1 MGDKTLDELQK
12 NVQKAFK
19 PLLDRWKY
27 YENGSKKMHES
38 LAKFFI
44 LDAKVAASLIEPA
57 KPHEQMF
64 DFNAVKEKIKSCL
77 DEQILLEQCR
87 LFVAEHPEE
96 KPSLVR
102 AFDAQ
107 ILQSGLPFVLENGIY
122 HLNFDKAYTPKA
134 ENFMQQFTHSLN
146 LFRVYLS
153 IFQTYSYLA
162 THDYLQTDVYMD
174 CLQRTKILKT
184 EYKDDENEENLR
196 GLFWQA
202 KQLKREIKALF
213 KSLNERTS
221 DFEQFFLTYSPY
233 LALYLDDGARR
244 IEATYKAFPNDSRY
258 TFFLWDTTWHSYL
271 KGVAENLFASQ
282 YTYHSYTCTLEI
294 LPQFSKT
301 LLEEIMTFHSTAI
314 DKQSDY
320 KIALLSDALQNVD
333 EVMNK
338 LRSKASKT
346 GLSFVVPPT
355 QRFFAAE
362 EKEESPTIYHLLYK
376 LMQVNNYN
384 PLKQQDD
391 EDADTILYELGY

>member
-1 MGDKTLDELQK
+1 ME
-12 NVQKAFK
+12 
-19 PLLDRWKY
+19 
-27 YENGSKKMHES
+27 
-38 LAKFFI
+38 
-44 LDAKVAASLIEPA
+44 
-57 KPHEQMF
+57 
-64 DFNAVKEKIKSCL
+64 
-77 DEQILLEQCR
+77 
-87 LFVAEHPEE
+87 
-96 KPSLVR
+96 
-102 AFDAQ
+102 
-107 ILQSGLPFVLENGIY
+107 GIFQ
-122 HLNFDKAYTPKA
+122 LKFDKVYTPKA

-153 IFQTYSYLA
+153 IYQTYSYLA

-174 CLQRTKILKT
+174 CLKRTKALKT
-184 EYKDDENEENLR
+184 EYKGDENEEDLR
-196 GLFWQA
+196 RLFWQA

-213 KSLNERTS
+213 KSLKEYTS
-221 DFEQFFLTYSPY
+221 DFERFFLLYSPH

-244 IEATYKAFPNDSRY
+244 IEAAYKAFTNDSRY

-271 KGVAENLFASQ
+271 KGMAENLFANQ

-294 LPQFSKT
+294 VPKFSQT
-301 LLEEIMTFHSTAI
+301 LLEEIMAFHSTAI

-346 GLSFVVPPT
+346 GLSFVEPPT

-362 EKEESPTIYHLLYK
+362 EKEESPTIYHLMYK

-384 PLKQQDD
+384 PQKQQNN